1 MEDRQIVY
9 TVNDLVE
16 ILQFNRTAIIRFIK
30 SGDLKAS
37 YIGNQYRIKKESLD
51 EFLLSKERHTKKW

>member
-51 EFLLSKERHTKKW
+51 EFLLSKERHTKK

>member
-30 SGDLKAS
+30 SGELKAS
-37 YIGNQYRIKKESLD
+37 YIGNQYRIKKQSLD
-51 EFLLSKERHTKKW
+51 EFLLSKERHTKK

>member
-30 SGDLKAS
+30 SGELKAS

-51 EFLLSKERHTKKW
+51 EFLLSKERHTKK

>member
-9 TVNDLVE
+9 TINDLVE
-16 ILQFNRTAIIRFIK
+16 ILQFNRTAIIRYIK
-30 SGDLKAS
+30 KGELKAS

-51 EFLLSKERHTKKW
+51 AFLESKRK

>member
-37 YIGNQYRIKKESLD
+37 YIGNQYRIKKENLD
-51 EFLLSKERHTKKW
+51 EFLLSKERHTKK